1 MIIYDIVVMI
11 INISQFYS
19 FLKEQEMTLKELKE
33 TEQEMVQ
40 MNTLLEEEIET
51 IKEECNDLKTE
62 YRDICDENKQIR
74 EYIEE
79 MHSFLLPYF
88 SNIVDSQGDE
98 DNEKEV
104 KEMDIDR
111 NSAGDEGSEEK
122 DDESEEE

>member
-1 MIIYDIVVMI
+1 
-11 INISQFYS
+11 
-19 FLKEQEMTLKELKE
+19 MTLKDLRD
-33 TEQEMVQ
+33 TEQEMIQ

-51 IKEECNDLKTE
+51 VKEECNDLKTD

-88 SNIVDSQGDE
+88 SNIMDDQGDE

-104 KEMDIDR
+104 KEMDVDK
-111 NSAGDEGSEEK
+111 NNAGDEGSEEK
-122 DDESEEE
+122 DDESEDDELDEVTLGPFLIELAHRFAQQQQ